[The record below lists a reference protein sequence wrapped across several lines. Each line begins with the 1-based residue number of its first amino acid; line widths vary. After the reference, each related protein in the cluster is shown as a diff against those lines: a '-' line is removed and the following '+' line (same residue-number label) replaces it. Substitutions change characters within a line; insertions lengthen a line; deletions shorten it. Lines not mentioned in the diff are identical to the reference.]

1 MIAQPAHSP
10 KLAEPD
16 EAVSRGTQATPVG
29 GQSAPAGENVSQR
42 RQPTAVLPDAERNLE
57 KAQRRLR
64 LAVENL
70 ENRLLHQD
78 RTQSKTT
85 ALEQEMQVLLED
97 RSNLAQKLDLA
108 MTQVT
113 RLESVGAEVSH
124 RLEAVM
130 GSIRTVLTKS

>member
-1 MIAQPAHSP
+1 MP
-10 KLAEPD
+10 
-16 EAVSRGTQATPVG
+16 GG
-29 GQSAPAGENVSQR
+29 GQSAPVGKVGGNVSKR
-42 RQPTAVLPDAERNLE
+42 RQPAVVVPDTGKNLE

-78 RTQSKTT
+78 RAQIKTS

-97 RSNLAQKLDLA
+97 RSNLADRLDLA

-130 GSIRTVLTKS
+130 GSIRAVLTKS